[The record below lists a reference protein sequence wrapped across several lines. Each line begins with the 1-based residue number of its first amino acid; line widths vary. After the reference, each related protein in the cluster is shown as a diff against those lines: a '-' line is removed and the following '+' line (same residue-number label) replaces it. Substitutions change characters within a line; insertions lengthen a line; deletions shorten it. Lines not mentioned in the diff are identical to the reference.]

1 MELCPH
7 ARYTAARLY
16 QSSLLVQPV
25 ERLPLLLQL
34 RLLQRLRLLQL
45 RRSPAGV
52 EGRAGLAP
60 PAFRTPHSRTAALL
74 LLLPRRAALP
84 SQDQQAVSVG
94 SGDGGWRRHW
104 AAGR

>member
-1 MELCPH
+1 MHRLQHLELCPLLQH

-60 PAFRTPHSRTAALL
+60 PAFRTPHSRTAALPLPLRPYRRRIL
-74 LLLPRRAALP
+74 LAGGRR
-84 SQDQQAVSVG
+84 
-94 SGDGGWRRHW
+94 R
-104 AAGR
+104 